1 MVDIQDS
8 FGIEPMANCGL
19 FALSTCNSGYVP
31 VSVDI
36 NRYQFLVYTLIKTT
50 GSSSWIGRLTNLD
63 SSGILASSYYPA
75 DQTVGFYLLSKF
87 EIRFFKAKIEWIIYL
102 KSRILLKLFLGESVE
117 ILPLLRHLNFYG
129 KAGILQSAY
138 LYSFSNDLY

>member
-36 NRYQFLVYTLIKTT
+36 NRYQFLTYTLIKTT
-50 GSSSWIGRLTNLD
+50 LRKCIQRGHHRELGD
-63 SSGILASSYYPA
+63 S
-75 DQTVGFYLLSKF
+75 
-87 EIRFFKAKIEWIIYL
+87 
-102 KSRILLKLFLGESVE
+102 
-117 ILPLLRHLNFYG
+117 
-129 KAGILQSAY
+129 
-138 LYSFSNDLY
+138 